1 MISLRTTNPIESTFA
16 TVKLRTQSTKGSGS
30 PKMAATL
37 AFKLLQEAEKKWR
50 RIRSHEELQNLLNG
64 VVYKD
69 GLMVATDSADHEVAV
84 G

>member
-1 MISLRTTNPIESTFA
+1 
-16 TVKLRTQSTKGSGS
+16 
-30 PKMAATL
+30 MAATL

>member
-1 MISLRTTNPIESTFA
+1 MVRMSRL
-16 TVKLRTQSTKGSGS
+16 QSTKGSGS

-69 GLMVATDSADHEVAV
+69 GFMVATDSADHEVAV